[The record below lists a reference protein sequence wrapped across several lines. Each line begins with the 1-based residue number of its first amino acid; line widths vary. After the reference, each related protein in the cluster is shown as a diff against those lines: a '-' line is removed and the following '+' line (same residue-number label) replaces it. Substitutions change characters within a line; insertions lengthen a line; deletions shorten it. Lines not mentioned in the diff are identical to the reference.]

1 MSGLDIVYSG
11 KGLIEE
17 ESLKA
22 AAFGYSKQP
31 GWKSIISFE
40 TNYNYKFKTIYIIRS
55 LVKNSVADKVGL
67 KTGDTVLSINT
78 KLANNYTLSD
88 IINKLQERKNKKIQI
103 TIIRND
109 QKMTFKFRLEKEFS
123 Y

>member
-22 AAFGYSKQP
+22 AAFGYRKQL

-40 TNYNYKFKTIYIIRS
+40 TNYNYKFKTTYIIRS

-67 KTGDTVLSINT
+67 KAGDTVLSINT
-78 KLANNYTLSD
+78 KLGNNYTLSD
-88 IINKLQERKNKKIQI
+88 SINKLQERENKKIQI